1 MHIFQTVFY
10 QPIFNALIWL
20 YDVIPGNDIGIAII
34 LLTAILKLVLWPFS
48 IQALRSQKA
57 MNDLQPKLKELQEK
71 YKGKKEELAKA
82 TMDLYAKE
90 KVSPFSSCLPLLI
103 QLPFLIALYQ
113 VLRAGLASK
122 GFDLLYPFVSN
133 PGHVDPRL
141 FGLMDLAVPN
151 FILALLAGGAQ
162 FWQTRMLSTKRP
174 PRAVAGKEGGKDEDA
189 MAKMNKQMM
198 YMMPVVTVVISAG
211 LPGGLALYWLAQ
223 SLFTVGQQALF
234 LRNKKK

>member
-1 MHIFQTVFY
+1 MNIFYTVFY

-20 YDVIPGNDIGIAII
+20 YNVIPGNDIGLAII
-34 LLTAILKLVLWPFS
+34 LLTAVLKLVLWPFS

-71 YKGKKEELAKA
+71 HKGDRDGLAKA
-82 TMDLYAKE
+82 TMQLYAKE

-113 VLRAGLASK
+113 VLRDGLESK
-122 GFDLLYPFVSN
+122 GFESLYSFLAN
-133 PGHVDPRL
+133 PGHVDPTL
-141 FGLMDLAVPN
+141 FGLMNLASPN

-162 FWQTRMLSTKRP
+162 YWQTRMLSTKRP
-174 PRAVAGKEGGKDEDA
+174 PRSIAGKEAGKDEDA

-234 LRNKKK
+234 LRGKK